1 MAKAGRAHHIR
12 RNATFHEPSMPNRMR
27 LGALLASLLLAF
39 SLVAVDHADAR
50 RGGSFGSRGFRT
62 FQSAPATRTSPFRTA
77 PVQRSMTPR
86 ETTPQAGQPGM
97 NMGGTYGRRRGLFGG
112 FGGGLLGGLLAGG
125 LFGMMM
131 GGGFGGAGGFLAMI
145 VQIALIGFGAM
156 FLMRLFGRR
165 SAPTYGS
172 GHGGSGPASYGGQAR
187 SAYEPERPQ
196 SGSFPIPSI
205 GARAG
210 AGGGSGG
217 AASPD
222 PAGGTDE
229 IGLTDADFEAFEQ
242 RLQEVQAAFAR
253 EDYAAL
259 RRLSTPEV
267 MSYLAEELSENATSG
282 RRNEVSDVKLLQ
294 GDLSE
299 AWREGDAEYATVAMH
314 YQSIDVMR
322 DRQSGAIVSGDPDH
336 ATETTELWTFV
347 RQGGGDWQLSAIQE
361 A

>member
-1 MAKAGRAHHIR
+1 
-12 RNATFHEPSMPNRMR
+12 MPNRLR
-27 LGALLASLLLAF
+27 FGALLASLLLAF
-39 SLVAVDHADAR
+39 SFVAVDHADAR

-62 FQSAPATRTSPFRTA
+62 FQSAPATRTSPFSTA

-86 ETTPQAGQPGM
+86 ETAPQAGQPGM
-97 NMGGTYGRRRGLFGG
+97 NMGGTYGRRPGLFGG

-156 FLMRLFGRR
+156 LLMRLFGRR

-172 GHGGSGPASYGGQAR
+172 GYGRSGPTNYGGQAR

-210 AGGGSGG
+210 GGASTGSGGGSGG
-217 AASPD
+217 AAPSAT
-222 PAGGTDE
+222 AGGIDE
-229 IGLTDADFEAFEQ
+229 IGLTDADFDAFEQ

-282 RRNEVSDVKLLQ
+282 RRNDVSDVKLLQ

-299 AWREGDAEYATVAMH
+299 AWREGDADYATAAMH

-322 DRQSGAIVSGDPDH
+322 DRQTDAVVSGDPDH

-347 RQGGGDWQLSAIQE
+347 RRGGDDWQLSAIQE
-361 A
+361 T